1 MRKKIK
7 GKLNNSG
14 STLIVVLVMVAFMT
28 VLGTVAV
35 TSAMVGY
42 KMKLVDKE
50 VKRTFYSA
58 EEVVDEIY
66 AGLGMKTMD
75 ILQNAYMGVIS
86 SVTVTD
92 TFEGDSYKKQVS
104 NSEANRMLREKF
116 TEDLIYALTQT
127 KWASKDSVSSIPGK
141 EKFLEL
147 INTEFIEYPELAKAV
162 SVDNISVDKT
172 TVSGRDVYTLRFK
185 NCTVE
190 YRTNN
195 EADASDTQTYFS
207 RVTFDG
213 VLDLDRYVN
222 FSSDINN
229 GLREFEKFSLVGCL
243 GVDLSDGAQVN
254 SSAGIYAGVGSNE
267 PSNNEM
273 TGGLVI
279 KPSAL
284 LTVGGSDT
292 VNLISKGRIFL
303 DSSSLKTTNSNLWCV
318 DLITTGKGSNVDISG
333 NAFVSDDTEINGDEN
348 KVTISGNYYGYS
360 KDGFSVADN
369 TNSSA
374 IIVNGSNTVLNL
386 RKINTLMLA
395 GRAYIDYSSVG
406 SSENDYLTGQSLA
419 LKGNQEVYLLPETY
433 MTEPGTEQRIVGGKV
448 VDVVVTKQAYN
459 PVATNK
465 KIIFKTSA
473 VGSETTVYSPANPV
487 NTVTILVNEN
497 NFFGFNYLNQVNPFR
512 IVTIG
517 TRNYIYLNFKSADD
531 VKKYYDAIYSTDT
544 TGRSKEWIASRDYMK
559 TLLKNNVN
567 ELNQSAILNKSDT
580 NMTLLTNGSLINA
593 TPASEDSLTAE
604 VGNTASAGEDQL
616 AINAM
621 DFQWRYK
628 LAYRTLLTLPLVKNG
643 ARYYLS
649 SFPQQVV
656 VDEYLANV
664 ESAEAPDTTPFN
676 YYVNESRM
684 ISYCGGSAHKK
695 ETKNNT
701 TVLYVCTDTNDTYT
715 IPANCTEGII
725 LTKGDVVVNHSF
737 SGLVMADGKI
747 TVMGTASLDNQ
758 MTSVLLDRNKDIRD
772 CFKAYSQESTTGGS
786 SESEAETAPSM
797 LNLKYDELI
806 TFENWRKQSPTTTSN
821 VLPTES
827 VSESESND

>member
-14 STLIVVLVMVAFMT
+14 STLVVVLVMVAFMT

-66 AGLGMKTMD
+66 AGLGMKTMN
-75 ILQNAYMGVIS
+75 ILQEAYMGVIS

-92 TFEGDSYKKQVS
+92 TFEGDSYKRQVS

-141 EKFLEL
+141 DKFLDL
-147 INTEFIEYPELAKAV
+147 INTEFIENPELAKAV

-172 TVSGRDVYTLRFK
+172 TVSGREVYTLRFK

-243 GVDLSDGAQVN
+243 GVDLSEGAQVN
-254 SSAGIYAGVGSNE
+254 SSAGIYAGVGSE
-267 PSNNEM
+267 APSNNEL

-284 LTVGGSDT
+284 LTVGGNSS
-292 VNLISKGRIFL
+292 LISKGRIFL
-303 DSSSLKTTNSNLWCV
+303 ESSALKVTNSNLWCV
-318 DLITTGKGSNVDISG
+318 DLITTGTGSNVDISG

-348 KVTISGNYYGYS
+348 KVAISGNYYGYS

-374 IIVNGSNTVLNL
+374 IIVNGNDTLLNL
-386 RKINTLMLA
+386 QGINTLMLA

-419 LKGNQEVYLLPETY
+419 LKGNQEVYLLPENY
-433 MTEPGTEQRIVGGKV
+433 MTEPGTEQQVVGGKV

-459 PVATNK
+459 PVAANK
-465 KIIFKTSA
+465 KIVFKTSA
-473 VGSETTVYSPANPV
+473 TGAETTVYSPSNSV

-497 NFFGFNYLNQVNPFR
+497 NFFGFNYLNSVNPFR
-512 IVTIG
+512 VVTIG

-544 TGRSKEWIASRDYMK
+544 QGRSKEWIASRDYMK

-567 ELNQSAILNKSDT
+567 ELNQSAILNKSDK

-593 TPASEDSLTAE
+593 TPANEDSLTAE

-643 ARYYLS
+643 ARYYLT

-676 YYVNESRM
+676 YYVNESKM
-684 ISYCGGSAHKK
+684 ISYCGGSANSHQ
-695 ETKNNT
+695 TKNGT
-701 TVLYVCTDTNDTYT
+701 TVLYVCTDVNDTYT
-715 IPANCTEGII
+715 IPAGFTEGII
-725 LTKGDVVVNHSF
+725 LTKGNVVVNHSF
-737 SGLVMADGKI
+737 SGLVMANGKI
-747 TVMGTASLDNQ
+747 TVTGTASLDNQ

-772 CFKAYSQESTTGGS
+772 CFKAYSQESAAGGA

-827 VSESESND
+827 ASETESSN